1 MKKNIGPN
9 NWKWYQFNKNEIEK
23 IKHVIY
29 KDCSPLNKEWLDQV
43 QGKKTNFLRTVILEN
58 EKKIVRGSLIYKQN
72 FEDELDYKI
81 CHFYI
86 TNDQLITVDFELS
99 SLNHIS
105 QELLFRQIKMTE
117 NAIDGFLL
125 ILGEL
130 MNEML
135 YGIDQFEDKLNKLIW
150 NVRKK
155 NKTSILDKIYKRR
168 HELLI
173 WKNLLIPL
181 KELKMGIEEVYLDE
195 INKGNIFNRT
205 CKRIDRAMVLITEYE
220 TEIDSIINLE
230 EVISSHRGN
239 EIMKTLTV
247 ITTIFTPVMAFGA
260 LWGMNFKHMP
270 ELEWQFGYL
279 LSILLIVS
287 STLGLY
293 GYLKM
298 KGWTGD
304 LLKGRKKGSFFK

>member
-1 MKKNIGPN
+1 MRTNIGPN
-9 NWKWYQFNKNEIEK
+9 NWKWYQFNKTEIEK

-29 KDCSPLNKEWLDQV
+29 KDCCPLNKEWLEQV

-195 INKGNIFNRT
+195 INKGSIFNRT

-279 LSILLIVS
+279 LSILLIVA